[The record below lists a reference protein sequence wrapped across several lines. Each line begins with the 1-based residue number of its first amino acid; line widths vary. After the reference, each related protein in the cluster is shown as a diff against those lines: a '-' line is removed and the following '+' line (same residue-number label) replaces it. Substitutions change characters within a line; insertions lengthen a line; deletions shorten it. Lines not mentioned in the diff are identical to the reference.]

1 MDRQDYGF
9 DIPDGRESAGGW
21 RGLLLLAVL
30 LCGVFFLSVGAYGF
44 FAADAAQEE
53 PTGDLP
59 GAVLALRQAVTENE
73 AVAVFLG
80 LSAPTDAPDTPSS
93 PEDERRA
100 EIERAAAEY
109 IREHEA

>member
-1 MDRQDYGF
+1 MNRQDYGF
-9 DIPDGRESAGGW
+9 DMPDGRESEGGW

-44 FAADAAQEE
+44 FAADAAEKE
-53 PTGDLP
+53 PSGDLP

-80 LSAPTDAPDTPSS
+80 LSASAGAPDTT
-93 PEDERRA
+93 PEEDARA
-100 EIERAAAEY
+100 AIEQAAAEY
-109 IREHEA
+109 IREHEG